1 MLSILTGR
9 VADTWMILGHFSFSK
24 IIITDRI
31 LLMKNNDMTNLQID
45 IPLEKIRTFCL
56 KNHIRKLA
64 LFGSVLTNHFR
75 KKSDVDILV
84 EFDSKFI
91 PGLIGVSELEYELAT
106 IIGRTVD
113 LRTPK
118 DLSPYFRNDV
128 ISEAYHLYGKERFS
142 PS

>member
-1 MLSILTGR
+1 
-9 VADTWMILGHFSFSK
+9 
-24 IIITDRI
+24 
-31 LLMKNNDMTNLQID
+31 MKNNDMTKLKID
-45 IPLEKIRTFCL
+45 IPFEKIRTFCL

-64 LFGSVLTNHFR
+64 LFGSVLTDRFR

-84 EFDSKFI
+84 EFDSRYI

-118 DLSPYFRNDV
+118 DLSPFFRNDV
-128 ISEAYHLYGKERFS
+128 ITGAYHLYGKERFS